1 MKYHTLLLTLT
12 GDGSSR
18 WTLSRVGTAEERMGI
33 DREIITLENKLA
45 EVVMWERRVK
55 ELDGLLTAQDPQAAK
70 V

>member
-1 MKYHTLLLTLT
+1 
-12 GDGSSR
+12 
-18 WTLSRVGTAEERMGI
+18 MGI